1 MILYMILFMQKGMM
15 VLKIQLSKQARKY
28 IASVDERTRRKLY
41 NALDELSEFK
51 GDIRKL
57 QGYKNTY
64 RYKIEHYRIIFKWE
78 KGEIVIQVI
87 EINTRTN
94 IKY

>member
-1 MILYMILFMQKGMM
+1 MILKIL
-15 VLKIQLSKQARKY
+15 LSKQARKY
-28 IASVDERTRRKLY
+28 LAGVDEKTRRKLY
-41 NALDELSEFK
+41 AALDELSEFK

-57 QGYKNTY
+57 KGYENTF
-64 RYKIEHYRIIFKWE
+64 RYKIEHYRIIFRWQ

>member
-1 MILYMILFMQKGMM
+1 MKIL
-15 VLKIQLSKQARKY
+15 LSKQARKY
-28 IASVDERTRRKLY
+28 IAGVDERTRQKLY
-41 NALDELSEFK
+41 KALDELSEFK

-57 QGYKNTY
+57 RGYRNIY
-64 RYKIEHYRIIFKWE
+64 RYKIEHYRIIFKWD
-78 KGEIVIQVI
+78 KGAIIIQVI